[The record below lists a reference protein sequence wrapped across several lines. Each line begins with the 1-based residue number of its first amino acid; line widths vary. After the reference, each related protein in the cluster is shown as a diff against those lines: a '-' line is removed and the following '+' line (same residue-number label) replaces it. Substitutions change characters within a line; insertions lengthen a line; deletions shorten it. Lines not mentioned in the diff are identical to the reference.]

1 MWEVIV
7 EKYNPF
13 NHTIDHFKYT
23 DFSTKQ
29 EVIEY
34 VNDLMADDHECGIWI
49 NDLIDDD
56 GEYFDGPKC
65 LQNLACKTYKGK

>member
-1 MWEVIV
+1 MWEVII

-13 NHTIDHFKYT
+13 NHTVDHFKYT

-29 EVIEY
+29 EVMDY
-34 VNDLMADDHECGIWI
+34 VNNLMADDSECGIWI
-49 NDLIDDD
+49 NDLIDD

>member
-13 NHTIDHFKYT
+13 KHIVDHFKYT
-23 DFSTKQ
+23 GFSNKQ
-29 EVIEY
+29 EVMEY
-34 VNDLMADDHECGIWI
+34 VNDLMADDHECGVWI

-56 GEYFDGPKC
+56 GEYLDGPKC
-65 LQNLACKTYKGK
+65 LQNLTCKTYKGK